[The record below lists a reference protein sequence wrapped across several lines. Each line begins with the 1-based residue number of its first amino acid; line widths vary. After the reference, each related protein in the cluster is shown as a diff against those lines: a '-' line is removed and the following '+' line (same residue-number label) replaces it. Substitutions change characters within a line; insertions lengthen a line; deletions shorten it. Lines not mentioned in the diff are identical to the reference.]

1 MCKDGFMKC
10 SFSLLIGLFIQ
21 FHVQAQDSLT
31 VEQAIA
37 TALNNNYD
45 ILLSKQDSASVAISN
60 DYRNA
65 VFLPTLNGNS
75 TILFNNNNQTQKF
88 TDGSERVRNG
98 IKTNN
103 LNAALN
109 LNWTLFDGFRMFI
122 LRDRLDVA
130 MMQGNLTIK
139 NQVVNTISEVIRTY
153 YEIVRQVQQLKNVRE
168 QMDLSSD
175 RLRLAQY
182 KLDIGTGIRPDVL
195 QAQIDYNTQR
205 ASEINQLSLIDQ
217 RKMDL
222 NRLMNV
228 PQRTDYVVTDTIMVN
243 SDLVLGG
250 LLSNLNESSPAL
262 QLAKIQ
268 IDLARLD
275 VREAKA
281 LRFPTIAFT
290 SAYSFTRNST
300 DAVVNPVA
308 QPLFSL
314 NKGLNYGFTASVPIF
329 NRFAV
334 KQQIRQAELTVNYS
348 QLQFDNQQAIVNTGI
363 LNNYR
368 AYIAQKQILAVNDS
382 SVVLS
387 RENLLIE
394 RERYRLGATTFIELR
409 QAEENLANAVL
420 NAITT
425 RYNLK
430 VAETELLRLRGE
442 IIK

>member
-1 MCKDGFMKC
+1 
-10 SFSLLIGLFIQ
+10 
-21 FHVQAQDSLT
+21 
-31 VEQAIA
+31 
-37 TALNNNYD
+37 
-45 ILLSKQDSASVAISN
+45 
-60 DYRNA
+60 
-65 VFLPTLNGNS
+65 
-75 TILFNNNNQTQKF
+75 
-88 TDGSERVRNG
+88 
-98 IKTNN
+98 
-103 LNAALN
+103 
-109 LNWTLFDGFRMFI
+109 
-122 LRDRLDVA
+122 
-130 MMQGNLTIK
+130 
-139 NQVVNTISEVIRTY
+139 
-153 YEIVRQVQQLKNVRE
+153 
-168 QMDLSSD
+168 
-175 RLRLAQY
+175 
-182 KLDIGTGIRPDVL
+182 
-195 QAQIDYNTQR
+195 
-205 ASEINQLSLIDQ
+205 
-217 RKMDL
+217 
-222 NRLMNV
+222 
-228 PQRTDYVVTDTIMVN
+228 MVN

-275 VREAKA
+275 VREARA

-314 NKGLNYGFTASVPIF
+314 NKGFNYGFTASVPIF
-329 NRFAV
+329 NRFVV

-387 RENLLIE
+387 RENLAIE

-409 QAEENLANAVL
+409 QAEENLANALL